1 MFVKYVLVDKDCK
14 YGWKSDKQIPGNSYS
29 RCIQNPKI
37 FKKKTKMS
45 PLCVLVWIQGILET
59 TASSPSCPE
68 LALSL
73 FRVFNQ
79 HHDTASSTPK
89 LGNFND
95 CESFVLRAVSRN
107 GHTVW
112 TCAFLRGEGS
122 CRQCGN
128 GLTAE

>member
-1 MFVKYVLVDKDCK
+1 MSWLKVRKADPRDFLFSLHSENPKVFKT
-14 YGWKSDKQIPGNSYS
+14 KQDESSVCVGVNPGNPGNDCVISAAH
-29 RCIQNPKI
+29 PK
-37 FKKKTKMS
+37 
-45 PLCVLVWIQGILET
+45 
-59 TASSPSCPE
+59 SCPE